1 MSSLRANGFRR
12 NEIALEQRP
21 LQFRYTRSDPK
32 GLFPVRSGLP
42 DLEHNRLA
50 VFWRPIIDLA
60 DSELSAM
67 RLRAIPV
74 VSAWLADP
82 ADHHWSWFSRIGV
95 PGLRHQVLRH
105 AGLDR
110 YDCREPTGL
119 PAHLRSTGWTTLVTA
134 IANFAELGWRER
146 SLVVFH
152 LAQLSYVQFALGLA
166 GEFPAGGGD
175 DPARDRYLYDLAR
188 VHARYPGHVGRALAM
203 FERLAATSSEP
214 LVAMGA
220 CFQGIGHSLRRG
232 QGGDGIGW
240 AKRFEQAGRAVSG
253 LPEGWH
259 AALVRSRFH
268 RAVALLRL
276 VEGDREG
283 VGEETA
289 TAFIWHEQLGP
300 EHLTGAESMVAAE
313 NRRYLVELRV
323 EAAKHFDVTTL
334 PALCEELIGLDPYCV
349 EARLAVGDGYAA
361 VNDYE
366 SAAHWYARAGELGTG
381 SGAVGWFRA
390 GQCYEMI
397 GDRGNA
403 LNAMGR
409 CLELDNTA
417 VEAQAYL
424 AGVDG
429 RSVAQPR

>member
-1 MSSLRANGFRR
+1 M
-12 NEIALEQRP
+12 
-21 LQFRYTRSDPK
+21 
-32 GLFPVRSGLP
+32 
-42 DLEHNRLA
+42 
-50 VFWRPIIDLA
+50 FWRPIIDLA
-60 DSELSAM
+60 DSELSAT

-82 ADHHWSWFSRIGV
+82 ADDHWSWFSRLGV

-110 YDCREPTGL
+110 YDCREPAAL
-119 PAHLRSTGWTTLVTA
+119 PEHLRSKGLTTLVTA
-134 IANFAELGWRER
+134 IADFAELGWRER

-152 LAQLSYVQFALGLA
+152 LAQISFVHFALGLA
-166 GEFPAGGGD
+166 GEVSAGGQ
-175 DPARDRYLYDLAR
+175 DPARDRYSYDLAR
-188 VHARYPGHVGRALAM
+188 VHARYPGHVTRALAM
-203 FERLAATSSEP
+203 FEQLGATSSDP
-214 LVAMGA
+214 LVAMAAG
-220 CFQGIGHSLRRG
+220 FQGIGHSLRRG
-232 QGGDGIGW
+232 SGGDDLGR
-240 AKRFEQAGRAVSG
+240 ARRFEQLGRAASAM
-253 LPEGWH
+253 PDGWH
-259 AALVRSRFH
+259 AALVHSRFH

-283 VGEETA
+283 AREETA
-289 TAFIWHEQLGP
+289 TAFMWHERL
-300 EHLTGAESMVAAE
+300 ERERLTGADLMVAAE

-323 EAAKHFDVTTL
+323 EAAKRFDATEL

-349 EARLAVGDGYAA
+349 EARLTVGDGYAA
-361 VNDYE
+361 ANDYE
-366 SAAHWYARAGELGTG
+366 RAAHWYARAGELGTS

-390 GQCYEMI
+390 GQCYDMI

-403 LNAMGR
+403 VNAMGR

-429 RSVAQPR
+429 RSRVR